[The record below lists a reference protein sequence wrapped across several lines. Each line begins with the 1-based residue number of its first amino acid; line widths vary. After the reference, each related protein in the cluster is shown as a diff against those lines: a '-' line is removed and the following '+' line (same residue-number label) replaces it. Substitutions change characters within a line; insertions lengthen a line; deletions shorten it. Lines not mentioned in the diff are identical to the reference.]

1 VLQLSDYRNKDF
13 NKFLGYEGAV
23 NIKLSEVTDIYLGQ
37 PIRDR
42 IVNEPD
48 GDHWIVQIKD
58 VDKDSG
64 IIRETLYRT
73 HLKGRTGPRLI
84 KKGDLLFV
92 SRVFRGSLPYSVLV
106 DADLPNLVAAPTF
119 YILSVNK
126 DQVRAEY
133 LHWFINSEVHGGRF
147 FKQNAMGSSVL
158 NIPKGVLSEME
169 VMLPP
174 LQEQD
179 RFIKLLQAANREKE
193 IMEILVEKRRAFI
206 DAVLTKF
213 SE

>member
-1 VLQLSDYRNKDF
+1 M
-13 NKFLGYEGAV
+13 
-23 NIKLSEVTDIYLGQ
+23 NIKLSEVADIYLGQ

-64 IIRETLYRT
+64 ISQETLYRT
-73 HLKGRTGPRLI
+73 HIKGRTGPRLI

-106 DADLPNLVAAPTF
+106 DVGLPNLVAAPTF
-119 YILSVNK
+119 HILSANK
-126 DQVRAEY
+126 ERVRAEY
-133 LHWFINSEVHGGRF
+133 LHWFINSEIHGGKF

-158 NIPKGVLSEME
+158 NIPKNVLNEME
-169 VMLPP
+169 IVLPP

-179 RFIKLLQAANREKE
+179 RFIKLIQAANREKE
-193 IMEILVEKRRAFI
+193 IMQTLVEKRRAFME
-206 DAVLTKF
+206 AVLTKF
-213 SE
+213 NN

>member
-1 VLQLSDYRNKDF
+1 MTR
-13 NKFLGYEGAV
+13 
-23 NIKLSEVTDIYLGQ
+23 KLSEVTDIYLGQ

-42 IVNEPD
+42 IENTPS
-48 GDHWIVQIKD
+48 GDYLIVQMKD
-58 VDKDSG
+58 VDKETG
-64 IIRETLYRT
+64 VKTETLYHT
-73 HLKGRTGPRLI
+73 NLKGRTGPRLI

-106 DADLPNLVAAPTF
+106 NADLPNLVAAPTF
-119 YILSVNK
+119 NILSVNK
-126 DQVRAEY
+126 DLIRAEY
-133 LHWFINSEVHGGRF
+133 LHWFINSELHGGKY
-147 FKQNAMGSSVL
+147 FKLNAMGSSVL

-179 RFIKLLQAANREKE
+179 RFIKLIQAANREKE
-193 IMEILVEKRRAFI
+193 IMETLVEKRRAFI
-206 DAVLTKF
+206 DAVLTKY

>member
-1 VLQLSDYRNKDF
+1 MIR
-13 NKFLGYEGAV
+13 
-23 NIKLSEVTDIYLGQ
+23 KLSEVTDIYLGQ

-42 IVNEPD
+42 IENTPS
-48 GDHWIVQIKD
+48 GDYLIVQMKD
-58 VDKDSG
+58 VSRDSG
-64 IIRETLYRT
+64 VKADGLYKIN
-73 HLKGRTGPRLI
+73 LKGRTGPRLI

-119 YILSVNK
+119 HILSVNK
-126 DQVRAEY
+126 DRVRAEY
-133 LHWFINSEVHGGRF
+133 LHWFINSEIHGGKF

-158 NIPKGVLSEME
+158 NIPKNVLNEME
-169 VMLPP
+169 IVLPP

-179 RFIKLLQAANREKE
+179 RFIKLIQAANREKE
-193 IMEILVEKRRAFI
+193 IMQTLVEKRRAFM

-213 SE
+213 NN